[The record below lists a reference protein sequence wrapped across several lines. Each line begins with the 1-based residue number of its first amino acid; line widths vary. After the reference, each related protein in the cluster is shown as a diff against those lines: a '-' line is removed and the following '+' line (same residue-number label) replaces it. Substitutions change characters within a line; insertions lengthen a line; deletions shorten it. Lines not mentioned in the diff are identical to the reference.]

1 MAQPAQTPPAAV
13 RQYAV
18 EARSTDT
25 FGRVLCSARDQHL
38 VVDGPVQNGC
48 PGEAIGPA
56 EMFLAGVASCGVELV
71 QALAAEQRLP
81 LRTVRAT
88 IEGALDRS
96 APVRPDVSLFNAV
109 RLRFDLAGV
118 SQAQGRDVIERFKRR

>member
-1 MAQPAQTPPAAV
+1 MEQAPQTQQAAV

-25 FGRVLCSARDQHL
+25 LGRVLCSARNQHL

-56 EMFLAGVASCGVELV
+56 EMFLGGVASCGVELV

-88 IEGALDRS
+88 IEGTLDRS
-96 APVRPDVSLFNAV
+96 APVRPDVSLFNAI
-109 RLRFDLAGV
+109 RLRFELAGV
-118 SQAQGRDVIERFKRR
+118 SQAQGDELIERFKRR